1 MRKKHL
7 IYVCSVAMV
16 FLLLI
21 IGWKLKNELI
31 NEQDV
36 SPFSKIGEACNAKF
50 EFCKS
55 DDCIIYITSE
65 IKTLSNTFLS
75 LVLETSDI
83 PVSEWIYR
91 ITFNC
96 AELTKNDQEIVV
108 LIGDKAMSINGVSY
122 STPKNV
128 PFESVVDLFASK
140 YKYFSTP

>member
-1 MRKKHL
+1 
-7 IYVCSVAMV
+7 MV

-21 IGWKLKNELI
+21 IGWKSKNEYI

-36 SPFSKIGEACNAKF
+36 SLISKIGEASNAKF
-50 EFCKS
+50 EYCES
-55 DDCIIYITSE
+55 DDCMIFITSE
-65 IKTLSNTFLS
+65 IKTLSNAFLS
-75 LVLETSDI
+75 LDLVTSDI
-83 PVSEWIYR
+83 SVSEWIYR

-128 PFESVVDLFASK
+128 SFESVVDLFASK
-140 YKYFSTP
+140 YKYFSKP